1 MAASYGLAYAVG
13 VGVAWRRLAKRINGD
28 LDGKRV
34 MRTYARLCLAAIP
47 AAVVGGV
54 LGFGILNVVS
64 KGAGGAVLALIV
76 GGAALLGIFYIAA
89 KKMRIE
95 ELNGMVGM
103 VRGRLGR

>member
-13 VGVAWRRLAKRINGD
+13 VGVAWRRLAKRVNGD

-34 MRTYARLCLAAIP
+34 LRTYARLCLAAIP
-47 AAVVGGV
+47 AALVGGAIGFAV
-54 LGFGILNVVS
+54 LQYVS

-76 GGAALLGIFYIAA
+76 GGAALLGMFYVAA